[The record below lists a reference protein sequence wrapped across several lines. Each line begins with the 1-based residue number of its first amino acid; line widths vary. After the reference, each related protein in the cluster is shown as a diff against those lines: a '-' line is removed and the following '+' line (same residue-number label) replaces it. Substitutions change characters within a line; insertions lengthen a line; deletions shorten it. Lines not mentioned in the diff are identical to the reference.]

1 MIIKYDDLCSTEC
14 VLSNIVALRL
24 NADNN
29 ITYNYETMGRA
40 KHLISYNLENNRQYY
55 LKSEHNRTVKP
66 GDIMFFPHGSKY
78 RSFVEN
84 PNLPV
89 DGIVV
94 SFNLYTPDCELI
106 LLDDD
111 IKYITNDNHGKYLKP
126 FKKILYSAM
135 NPTENVLRLRGE
147 MYSLLD
153 EFFSDS
159 RKREAFKENYED
171 IIKAIQMLE
180 NHPEKNVTIKEL
192 ADMCLMSESSF
203 LRKFKDYSGGIAPVK
218 YRNNIRLALADELS
232 NSQLTLNEIAE
243 RLGFYDAAHLCKT
256 YKQTRGVTLKQI
268 NK

>member
-14 VLSNIVALRL
+14 VFQNIVSLRL

-29 ITYNYETMGRA
+29 ITYNYEAMGRS
-40 KHLISYNLENNRQYY
+40 KNLLSYNFENNRQYY
-55 LKSEHNRTVKP
+55 YKDEYIRTVKP
-66 GDIMFFPHGSKY
+66 GDILFLPHGTKY

-84 PNLPV
+84 PDLPA

-94 SFNLYTPDCELI
+94 SFNLYTPDGELI
-106 LLDDD
+106 LLDEDMR
-111 IKYITNDNHGKYLKP
+111 YITNDSTGKYRNQ
-126 FKKILYSAM
+126 FKRILYSAM
-135 NPTENVLRLRGE
+135 NPTQNVLRLRGE
-147 MYSLLD
+147 LYSLLD
-153 EFFSDS
+153 DFFADS
-159 RKREAFKENYED
+159 KKREDFKENYED
-171 IIKAIQMLE
+171 IIKAIHLIE
-180 NHPEKNVTIKEL
+180 NHPERNLTINEL

-243 RLGFYDAAHLCKT
+243 RLGFYDAAHLCKI
-256 YKQTRGVTLKQI
+256 YKQTRGLTLKKA